1 MPASTARSL
10 ATNTAATH
18 SAATSPFDFLAA
30 QGHERLVIFHDPATD
45 LRGAI
50 AIHSTVRGPALGG
63 TRLRAYARM
72 EEGVLDAL
80 RLAEAMTYKAAV
92 AGLPLGGGKAV
103 LFADG
108 REQDPAV
115 REARLLAYGRVIE
128 QLGGMYITA
137 EDANTTMADMAVI
150 RRATRHVAGL
160 APADGG
166 GGDPSPVTAV
176 GVLAGMQALAADVLG
191 VSSLSGVRVA
201 IQGLG
206 KVGLALAELLVAEGA
221 AVTACDVRPEVA
233 RAAAEALG
241 IAVVAPEAIFD
252 VPCAIFAPCAY
263 GGVLDDE
270 TIPRLTCQ
278 IVAGSANNQL
288 REPRHAEALRAR
300 GIAYAVDYVIN
311 AGGLINV
318 AQELAPGGYDAAA
331 ARERTLGIAATVRR
345 IQARAEA
352 DGISTERAAHALA
365 LDAIQPAAKSA
376 GRKRAS
382 AGASSPGTSRA
393 AANGASQGEPQGVP
407 AGRRSAR

>member
-1 MPASTARSL
+1 M
-10 ATNTAATH
+10 
-18 SAATSPFDFLAA
+18 
-30 QGHERLVIFHDPATD
+30 
-45 LRGAI
+45 
-50 AIHSTVRGPALGG
+50 
-63 TRLRAYARM
+63 
-72 EEGVLDAL
+72 LDAL

-263 GGVLDDE
+263 GGVLNDE

-311 AGGLINV
+311 AGGLIKRG
-318 AQELAPGGYDAAA
+318 AGAGAGWLRRGG
-331 ARERTLGIAATVRR
+331 G
-345 IQARAEA
+345 ARADA
-352 DGISTERAAHALA
+352 GHRRDGPAHPGPRRGRRHLHRARGAR
-365 LDAIQPAAKSA
+365 PGA
-376 GRKRAS
+376 GCH
-382 AGASSPGTSRA
+382 
-393 AANGASQGEPQGVP
+393 P
-407 AGRRSAR
+407 AGGEVGGAEACQRGSVVPRDIQSGGERSLPG